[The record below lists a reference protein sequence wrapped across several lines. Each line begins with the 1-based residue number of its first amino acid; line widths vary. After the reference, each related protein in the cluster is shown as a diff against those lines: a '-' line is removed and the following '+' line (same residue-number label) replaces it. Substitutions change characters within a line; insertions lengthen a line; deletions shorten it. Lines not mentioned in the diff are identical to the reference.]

1 MCDVV
6 EKKHAVGLWAARSR
20 QRCVGVHQPQA
31 EVDQLG
37 PITPV
42 VPERAEAEGLSTEAL
57 EKHISTNSRW
67 VFYAR
72 HDHGGGVSGFGKG
85 LCATLGS
92 LRDTLAGI
100 VCRF

>member
-37 PITPV
+37 PSTPV

-57 EKHISTNSRW
+57 ENHISTNSRW
-67 VFYAR
+67 VFSVR
-72 HDHGGGVSGFGKG
+72 HGPCRGVLGFGKG
-85 LCATLGS
+85 LCATL
-92 LRDTLAGI
+92 RNC
-100 VCRF
+100 VVF

>member
-1 MCDVV
+1 MCDVM

-37 PITPV
+37 PSTPI

-57 EKHISTNSRW
+57 EKHISTNSRC
-67 VFYAR
+67 VFAAS
-72 HDHGGGVSGFGKG
+72 HGHGGGVSGAGKG
-85 LCATLGS
+85 RCVTLGRCVVF
-92 LRDTLAGI
+92 LQR
-100 VCRF
+100 